1 MEYLTGIVMG
11 IFLTLCIVSII
22 TIRDYTQ
29 SYYSEYDDDIYDNDD
44 EDEDEFYDKE

>member
-22 TIRDYTQ
+22 TIRDYVH
-29 SYYSEYDDDIYDNDD
+29 SYYSEYDDDIYDD
-44 EDEDEFYDKE
+44 DEDEFYDKE